1 MSIEIGR
8 RASLGLIVLFASASL
23 IGCASTKPKATPG
36 SVDAN
41 GVPTQSDTGPGP
53 SLEIQATGQG
63 PLPGSVRGVF
73 PDWFLNPPKEDRKL
87 FAASSAVSADMQ
99 LSLEKAIL
107 NAQHSLASQLSNAV
121 SGKMKS
127 FALERGV
134 SDLDSVSTETE
145 KVIREQVSEINLG
158 GYVREKTEIVES
170 PDGYRSFVLLSY
182 KLDDKMRRFRGKSNA
197 ASKPVADDR
206 ARKAFDDLETAVTVT
221 PVQ

>member
-1 MSIEIGR
+1 MRIDLGR
-8 RASLGLIVLFASASL
+8 PISLGFFVLFASVSL
-23 IGCASTKPKATPG
+23 IGCASTKTKATPG
-36 SVDAN
+36 SVDA
-41 GVPTQSDTGPGP
+41 GGEPVESSVASSVETP
-53 SLEIQATGQG
+53 STSQV

-73 PDWFLNPPKEDRKL
+73 PEWFLNPPKEDKKL